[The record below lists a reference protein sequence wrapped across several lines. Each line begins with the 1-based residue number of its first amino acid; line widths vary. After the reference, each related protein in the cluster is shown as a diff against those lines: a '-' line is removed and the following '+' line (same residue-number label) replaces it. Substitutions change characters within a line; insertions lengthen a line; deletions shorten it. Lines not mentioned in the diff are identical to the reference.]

1 MSLHSE
7 FSIQSSQN
15 MLELLHKVDQSRDH
29 SSLMHLNS
37 SERNVSSQPPEAENS
52 DASAGRLQRSQSSF
66 SKGFGLQLGPP
77 SQLLQIP
84 DLSSPS
90 LNSQSVVNATPTSLS
105 GIGMGAPL
113 QSRQYANEKTRTEH
127 EDNTSAVQRH
137 PGNDNSINKVSGN
150 YHSTFTPDTSHM
162 RSHIHNKEV
171 TSSSRPAVN
180 QHFNSFGYS
189 SAHSMERG
197 STEAV
202 LPDASGN
209 IQKNSLPSPAQ
220 QTGPHEV
227 QDRGPAGTASFRD
240 QMRGS
245 QHFVLPGI
253 SQQGSSSQVLHN
265 MWTNVP
271 TPQHPSA
278 TQYPKDPSHF
288 QELPQPNILESSS
301 RGDLAV
307 SKGAPISSKSN
318 AVHADSPLGD
328 DGEEH
333 KEREYSA
340 QLGSASKAEVP
351 SSVKNHLDESTAN
364 SSSTQKD
371 IEDFGRSLKPNA
383 FSNEK
388 FALLNQMRALKNADS
403 DPSTRFPKR
412 MKGPENIQDIRQAHL
427 LAEKQHQDSL
437 RNSLGSNSGVSPE
450 DSRVVTFSPD
460 TLQRNTLPDGRA
472 VPEDVAVVSGVHDYR
487 SKPSADGTAVRVEP
501 HIVNAQMAPSWFG
514 QYGSFKNGPLMPSQN
529 VGHVISSRPEEPP
542 FTPGTFSS
550 AMDTHAMPVEACQ
563 VSGTLKS
570 SASTAEE
577 NKHLTSLQ
585 SLQMNIAGQH
595 QVILKPKKRK
605 SATSELLSWCKEIS
619 HCSQSSSIIR

>member
-1 MSLHSE
+1 
-7 FSIQSSQN
+7 

-84 DLSSPS
+84 DLSAPS
-90 LNSQSVVNATPTSLS
+90 LNSQSIVNATPTSLS
-105 GIGMGAPL
+105 GIGMGEKSMHTTSSL
-113 QSRQYANEKTRTEH
+113 QSRQFANEKTRTEH
-127 EDNTSAVQRH
+127 EDNTSAVPRH
-137 PGNDNSINKVSGN
+137 PGNDNSVNKMSGN
-150 YHSTFTPDTSHM
+150 YHSTFMPDPPHL
-162 RSHIHNKEV
+162 RSHLQNKEA
-171 TSSSRPAVN
+171 TSSSRSAIN
-180 QHFNSFGYS
+180 QHFNSFGYN

-202 LPDASGN
+202 LPDASRN
-209 IQKNSLPSPAQ
+209 IQKNSPPSSAQ

-227 QDRGPAGTASFRD
+227 QEIGPAGTPSFRD

-278 TQYPKDPSHF
+278 TQYPKGPSHF

-301 RGDLAV
+301 RGDLDV
-307 SKGAPISSKSN
+307 SKVAPISSKSN
-318 AVHADSPLGD
+318 AAHADSPLGV

-333 KEREYSA
+333 KVREYSG
-340 QLGSASKAEVP
+340 QLGSASKVEAP
-351 SSVKNHLDESTAN
+351 LGSASSVKNHLEESPAN

-403 DPSTRFPKR
+403 DPTTRFSKR
-412 MKGPENIQDIRQAHL
+412 MKGPENTQDIRQAHL
-427 LAEKQHQDSL
+427 LAEKQNQDSF
-437 RNSLGSNSGVSPE
+437 RNSLGSNSGISPE
-450 DSRVVTFSPD
+450 DSRVVTFSTPSD
-460 TLQRNTLPDGRA
+460 ALQRNTLPDGSA

-487 SKPSADGTAVRVEP
+487 SKPPADGTAVRVEP
-501 HIVNAQMAPSWFG
+501 HTVNAQMAPSWFG
-514 QYGSFKNGPLMPSQN
+514 QYGSFKNGQLMPSQN

-542 FTPGTFSS
+542 FTPGISSS
-550 AMDTHAMPVEACQ
+550 AMDTHATPVEACQ

-570 SASTAEE
+570 SSTAEE

-585 SLQMNIAGQH
+585 SLQMNVAGQH
-595 QVILKPKKRK
+595 QVILKSKKRK